1 MEKIKI
7 VLKDWEGLRK
17 DALARLKDATINSIQ
32 YSRLI
37 ELCDEEISKLPKEP
51 KMADEADDAMK
62 DIEKEIKNG
71 K

>member
-37 ELCDEEISKLPKEP
+37 EHYDEEISKLPKEP
-51 KMADEADDAMK
+51 KMADEAEDAMK
-62 DIEKEIKNG
+62 DIKKELKDE
-71 K
+71 